1 MWPRQNRP
9 GGNVPAERERLVLHL
24 PAAYR
29 VSCSPVVSCP
39 LSVDMGSVG
48 GTRKTHSRF
57 AATGPTAFTYG
68 SSIRKRRQPGR
79 FARLPPCVFHG
90 ASCREPAVKS
100 GGDLQATTE
109 AVDIASCGRRPPATC
124 SCRADAGPK
133 ARPPWIDS
141 LGSTRRGFVF
151 SHRAI
156 SALLPRVH
164 HFAGAFDSTRARR
177 PPRASPS
184 LDLSAAP
191 PERPSALTPK
201 CR

>member
-1 MWPRQNRP
+1 
-9 GGNVPAERERLVLHL
+9 VLHL
-24 PAAYR
+24 PAGYR
-29 VSCSPVVSCP
+29 VSCSSVVSCP

-48 GTRKTHSRF
+48 GTRKTHSTLASLHTRRDRPDRF
-57 AATGPTAFTYG
+57 HIG